1 MLCAGGHTLG
11 FAHCSSFQNR
21 IHKFSTKQ
29 SIDPS
34 MNPSFANSLRKICPS
49 HNNVRNAGSPL
60 DSSSSCFDNAYFKQ
74 LLQGKSIFSSDQ
86 ALLTHPH
93 TKALVSKFAH
103 SQEELT
109 EPLSRPW
116 SRWAASSTVEEE
128 RSGST
133 VNSLDDWWSLSKC
146 VYKCYISSFL
156 TIPRW
161 VKTWKCTYFS
171 YLIVVINWHAYNCC
185 IIVTLFMFHL
195 MKKNIFYR
203 FVIHKGC
210 LNDQ

>member
-1 MLCAGGHTLG
+1 MQGPLWILAPVALTMLISSNSSKEKAYSLLIR
-11 FAHCSSFQNR
+11 HCSLILTRKHWF
-21 IHKFSTKQ
+21 
-29 SIDPS
+29 PS
-34 MNPSFANSLRKICPS
+34 LLIPK
-49 HNNVRNAGSPL
+49 RNL
-60 DSSSSCFDNAYFKQ
+60 
-74 LLQGKSIFSSDQ
+74 I
-86 ALLTHPH
+86 
-93 TKALVSKFAH
+93 
-103 SQEELT
+103 